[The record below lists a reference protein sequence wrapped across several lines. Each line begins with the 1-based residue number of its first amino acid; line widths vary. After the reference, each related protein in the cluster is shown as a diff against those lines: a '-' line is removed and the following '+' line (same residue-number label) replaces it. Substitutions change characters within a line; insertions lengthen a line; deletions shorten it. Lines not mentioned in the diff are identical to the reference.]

1 MAGTPTMQNGAVQP
15 SPITIEVVGADLEYV
30 VREMRSTVLRMAYS
44 PILTETHD
52 FFCGITNAI
61 GEIVAI
67 NVDVPFHMFACKDA
81 VTAVP
86 ETYGDAIHP
95 GDQFWMND
103 PWQVGSHLNDTA

>member
-1 MAGTPTMQNGAVQP
+1 MDGAP
-15 SPITIEVVGADLEYV
+15 SPIAIEVVGADLAYV

-52 FFCGITNAI
+52 FFCGITNPI

-81 VTAVP
+81 VTAVQ
-86 ETYGDAIHP
+86 TG
-95 GDQFWMND
+95 
-103 PWQVGSHLNDTA
+103 L